1 MEQVLFLLVTLAGV
15 THGKTLIVKETNV
28 NILQDYLNNVWIRW
42 VIFADVF
49 WMCSFLAFLPA
60 AETKCDATSNTSVLC
75 QVHLGG
81 TVYIQMMNNASRH
94 QLRCKKYLPTGTI
107 SVFSLKKE
115 KVTIEEPFRNKTTE
129 FFINNGTLKIT
140 NVEKNHSGRYNLEVF
155 DPRGIQVKNI
165 DINLDVQGKC
175 LKLNLISQHII
186 KCNQEKYKYPI
197 HEEKNILLW
206 HQSVLCNLFRLFIET
221 H

>member
-15 THGKTLIVKETNV
+15 TH
-28 NILQDYLNNVWIRW
+28 
-42 VIFADVF
+42 
-49 WMCSFLAFLPA
+49 AFLPA

-155 DPRGIQVKNI
+155 DPRGIQIFLAHHSCSVGGG
-165 DINLDVQGKC
+165 L
-175 LKLNLISQHII
+175 LILALTLCCVCCW
-186 KCNQEKYKYPI
+186 KARCNKKSDRQT
-197 HEEKNILLW
+197 HEL
-206 HQSVLCNLFRLFIET
+206 H
-221 H
+221 

>member
-15 THGKTLIVKETNV
+15 TH
-28 NILQDYLNNVWIRW
+28 
-42 VIFADVF
+42 
-49 WMCSFLAFLPA
+49 AFLPA

-165 DINLDVQGKC
+165 DINLDVQDHFW
-175 LKLNLISQHII
+175 LIIVCSVGGGLLILALI
-186 KCNQEKYKYPI
+186 LCCVCCWKARCNKKSDRQT
-197 HEEKNILLW
+197 HEL
-206 HQSVLCNLFRLFIET
+206 H
-221 H
+221 